1 MAFRG
6 TFEYTLDA
14 KNRLTIPAKFR
25 ASFADG
31 VVLGMLTDN
40 QRCIGVW
47 RASDFDVYTNQTLD
61 QYRPGSPQR
70 LKLERFFFGSSHDT
84 ELDAA
89 GRVMVPPFLLEH
101 AELEP
106 QKQTVVM
113 GVGDRL
119 EVWARDA
126 WTDVSA
132 GLAGDVEEITSR
144 LDNAA

>member
-1 MAFRG
+1 VAFRG

-47 RASDFDVYTNQTLD
+47 RAADYDTYSGQTLD

-101 AELEP
+101 AGVD
-106 QKQTVVM
+106 KDTVVV

-119 EVWARDA
+119 EVWDRSA
-126 WTDVSA
+126 WGRVNTT
-132 GLAGDVEEITSR
+132 LANEVGEITSQ
-144 LDNAA
+144 LDNVA